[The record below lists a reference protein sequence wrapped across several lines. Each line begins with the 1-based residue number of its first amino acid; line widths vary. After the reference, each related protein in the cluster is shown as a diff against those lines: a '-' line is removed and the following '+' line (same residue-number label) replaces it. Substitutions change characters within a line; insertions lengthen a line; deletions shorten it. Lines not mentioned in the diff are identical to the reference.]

1 MTGVRG
7 VAGPAVPPRT
17 GGDRRQSRGVAG
29 PMAPSRA
36 GGDRRR
42 HCRIGMALPAWAAL
56 LGWVFLDGALVAP
69 GAGGVSPVP
78 TERAGSP
85 LTLAAAARAGTN
97 DPSRR
102 VAAVMPMPPGPSSG
116 QEAGGAVTAE
126 GWRQAAPGH
135 VWRFPRDHGS
145 HPEYRIEWWY
155 YTGNLASD
163 RGRRLGYQ
171 VTFFRVGVDPVP
183 ENPSR
188 WAVRDLHMAHL
199 AVTDLETGRH
209 LFGERLDRGG
219 LGWAGARPETLDV
232 WNGDWRA
239 SLDGGGHRLEVVD
252 RSFGVD
258 LRLEPGKGPTLH
270 GENGLSRKGPSAG
283 NASQYYSMTR
293 MPTTGR
299 VRLDD
304 AWIAVTGASWMD
316 HEFGTTFLEPG
327 QVGWDWFSL
336 QLEDDA
342 DLMVFQL
349 RRADG
354 RPDVHSAGTWVDSG
368 GEATALLRGDVR
380 LVPGRRWMSSASGA
394 AYPVEWR
401 VEVPGRE
408 AELAVTAALDAQ
420 ELDTAASTGVT
431 YWEGAVTV
439 TGRVGGRQVRG
450 RGYLEM
456 TGYSGRPMS
465 EVFR

>member
-7 VAGPAVPPRT
+7 VAGPVVPH
-17 GGDRRQSRGVAG
+17 
-29 PMAPSRA
+29 RA
-36 GGDRRR
+36 GSGRRR
-42 HCRIGMALPAWAAL
+42 PCRAGMALLSAFTAF
-56 LGWVFLDGALVAP
+56 LGWLVLDGALVVP
-69 GAGGVSPVP
+69 GVVGVSPARA
-78 TERAGSP
+78 ERAGPP
-85 LTLAAAARAGTN
+85 LTPGVASAAGTGDPAAR
-97 DPSRR
+97 
-102 VAAVMPMPPGPSSG
+102 VAVVMPMQPGPSPG
-116 QEAGGAVTAE
+116 HATGGEVTPE

-135 VWRFPRDHGS
+135 VWQFPRDHGS

-163 RGRRLGYQ
+163 RGRRFGYQ
-171 VTFFRVGVDPVP
+171 VTFFRVGVDPAP

-199 AVTDLETGRH
+199 ALTDLESGRH
-209 LFGERLDRGG
+209 RFGERLDRGG
-219 LGWAGARPETLDV
+219 LGWAGARAGTLEV
-232 WNGDWRA
+232 WNGGWRA
-239 SLDGGGHRLEVVD
+239 SLDGGLHRLEVVD

-258 LRLEPGKGPTLH
+258 LRLEPGRGPTLH
-270 GENGLSRKGPSAG
+270 GEDGLSRKGPSAG
-283 NASQYYSMTR
+283 NASHYYSMTR

-299 VRLDD
+299 VRLDGE
-304 AWIAVTGASWMD
+304 WIDVAGASWMD

-336 QLEDDA
+336 QLDDGA
-342 DLMVFQL
+342 DIMVFQL

-354 RPDVHSAGTWVDSG
+354 RPDRHSAGTWIGADGIAAPLDGS
-368 GEATALLRGDVR
+368 DVR
-380 LVPGRRWMSSASGA
+380 LVPGRRWTSPGSGA

-401 VEVPGRE
+401 VEVPGRR
-408 AELAVTAALDAQ
+408 AILDVAAALDAQ

-439 TGRVGGRQVRG
+439 NGRVGGRQVRG